1 MTETIM
7 KIVVYGAAGCADC
20 AALHSRVK
28 AVIEKNGIKAELI
41 YNTDFEDALQKEI
54 IQMPALEIDGKLI
67 FAGKI
72 PKEKQILRI
81 LEQND
86 NHIRA

>member
-1 MTETIM
+1 M
-7 KIVVYGAAGCADC
+7 KIACLRRRGCADC

-67 FAGKI
+67 FAGKF
-72 PKEKQILRI
+72 PKK
-81 LEQND
+81 NKS
-86 NHIRA
+86 